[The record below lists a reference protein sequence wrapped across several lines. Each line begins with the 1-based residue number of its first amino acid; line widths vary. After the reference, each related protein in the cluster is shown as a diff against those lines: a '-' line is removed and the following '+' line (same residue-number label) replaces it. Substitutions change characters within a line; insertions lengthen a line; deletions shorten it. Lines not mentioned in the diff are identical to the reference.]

1 VIRKEFGEEK
11 GRRRRTEVLESI
23 FVYSMPFI
31 QYRNVNLNRPPQ
43 YNNNSK

>member
-11 GRRRRTEVLESI
+11 GRRRITEVLKSI

-31 QYRNVNLNRPPQ
+31 Q
-43 YNNNSK
+43 